1 MSKPYRT
8 FKKEKWLFFALSI
21 IVYFVPFIIVTACM
35 FPFMK
40 KADTT
45 YRWALGIAMLL
56 LHAAPFL
63 VGIIRGILAHFPM
76 LDTIAIAFC
85 LLGAFFNFQIFA
97 DYTSKFLWVEGVA
110 AISSIIACVF
120 WGLHKKYAR
129 YAESIKANV
138 KSGAFKT
145 KTEE

>member
-21 IVYFVPFIIVTACM
+21 FVYFVPFIIVTACM
-35 FPFMK
+35 FPLMH
-40 KADTT
+40 KADAG
-45 YRWALGIAMLL
+45 YRWALGIVMLI
-56 LHAAPFL
+56 LHAAPFV
-63 VGIIRGILAHFPM
+63 VGIIRSILAHFPM

-85 LLGAFFNFQIFA
+85 LLGAFFNFEIFA

-110 AISSIIACVF
+110 AISSIISCVL
-120 WGLHKKYAR
+120 WGLHRKYAR

-138 KSGAFKT
+138 KSGAFKFA
-145 KTEE
+145 KEG